1 MRESLFESL
10 VGVLVVA
17 VAGIFL
23 YFSLQQR
30 SEAAPADSYQ
40 LIAKFNRVD
49 GISTGSDVRMAGV
62 KIGAVNAIALDPKTY
77 KAVVNFTVKKGVQVP
92 DDSTA
97 QVLSDGLFGGAYLG
111 IMVGGRSTTFRK
123 AEPWNSPAVQS
134 TCSRFFPK
142 SPEVRLATRT
152 KTAVMTPMVHQG
164 AARRK
169 KVLPNDQVPA
179 VYPCDGGGCAGG
191 RRRVGA

>member
-23 YFSLQQR
+23 FFSLQQR

-40 LIAKFNRVD
+40 LVAKFNRVD
-49 GISTGSDVRMAGV
+49 GISAGSDVRMAGV
-62 KIGAVNAIALDPKTY
+62 KIGAVNTITLDPKSY

-97 QVLSDGLFGGAYLG
+97 QVLSDGLLGGAYLG
-111 IMVGGRSTTFRK
+111 IMVGGSFDYIPEGGTVEFTRGSVDLLTVL
-123 AEPWNSPAVQS
+123 AEVAG
-134 TCSRFFPK
+134 
-142 SPEVRLATRT
+142 
-152 KTAVMTPMVHQG
+152 G
-164 AARRK
+164 AAGNNK
-169 KVLPNDQVPA
+169 KEDA
-179 VYPCDGGGCAGG
+179 SSEDEGGSSGG
-191 RRRVGA
+191 TAEEGSPQ